1 MRYRLLGTLEVHHH
15 GAPVPLG
22 GPRQR
27 AVFAALLIRAGRVAT
42 IDYLARAAWDRP
54 PASMR
59 ANLRTYV
66 TRLRRALTGP
76 GQQGIISHPDG
87 YELLVRPEEF
97 DLAVFEERRAHGL
110 RAELDHDFPAAA
122 RHYARALSTWRGRAL
137 EGVRACGP
145 ALRAQAAV
153 LEERRL
159 ATVERAIEVRLLV
172 GAPARVIPDL
182 YRLVAAHPV
191 REVFWSQ
198 LMRGLHAAGRRA
210 EALGVYRRAC
220 AFFLDE
226 LGVEP
231 GRALRRVHRDIL
243 DGTLRG
249 EPAHVLC
256 ASARRW

>member
-66 TRLRRALTGP
+66 TGLRRVLTGP
-76 GQQGIISHPDG
+76 GQQGIVSHPDG
-87 YELLVRPEEF
+87 YELLVRPREF
-97 DLAVFEERRAHGL
+97 DLAVFEEWRAQGL

-137 EGVRACGP
+137 EGIRASGP
-145 ALRAQAAV
+145 ALLAEAVV

-159 ATVERAIEVRLLV
+159 ATIERAVEVRLLA
-172 GAPARVIPDL
+172 GPPAAVVPEL
-182 YRLVAAHPV
+182 YRLVAAHPL

-198 LMRGLHAAGRRA
+198 LMRALHAAGRQA
-210 EALGVYRRAC
+210 EALGVYLRARG
-220 AFFLDE
+220 FFMEE

-231 GRALRRVHRDIL
+231 GRELRRVHREIL
-243 DGTLRG
+243 GGTSRV
-249 EPAHVLC
+249 EPSSALC